1 LAPFDRHYRKAIV
14 MDVKTLCLGA
24 LTLGDATGYE
34 IRKLFEEGPFAHFYD
49 AGYGSIYPALAS
61 LLEDGLVDVTE
72 ESHAGRPDRKIYS
85 LTPAGRERFK
95 QALALPPKPD
105 RIRSEHVLRF
115 FFADLMEPADI
126 RRVYD
131 DYLAH
136 FEGMVKHMRS
146 LDPQGIPPG
155 RLFAR
160 GLGLSFYEAVAGYL
174 RDARTQFESD
184 VLAAGEKEAA
194 Q

>member
-1 LAPFDRHYRKAIV
+1 MPPDTRFESCSRKGRSPIS
-14 MDVKTLCLGA
+14 T
-24 LTLGDATGYE
+24 
-34 IRKLFEEGPFAHFYD
+34 
-49 AGYGSIYPALAS
+49 S

-95 QALALPPKPD
+95 QALAQPPKPD
-105 RIRSEHVLRF
+105 RVRSEHVLRF
-115 FFADLMEPADI
+115 FFADLMEPDDI

-136 FEGMVKHMRS
+136 FEGMVQHMRG
-146 LDPQGIPPG
+146 LNPAGIPPG

-160 GLGLSFYEAVAGYL
+160 GLGLSFYEAVAAYL
-174 RDARTQFESD
+174 RDGRAQFETD
-184 VLAAGEKEAA
+184 VLAAGNKGAA

>member
-1 LAPFDRHYRKAIV
+1 

-61 LLEDGLVDVTE
+61 LLEDGFVSVTE
-72 ESHAGRPDRKIYS
+72 EQHVGRPDRKVYA
-85 LTPAGRERFK
+85 LTPVGLQRFK
-95 QALALPPKPD
+95 TALAEPPKPD
-105 RIRSEHVLRF
+105 RIRSENLLRF
-115 FFADLMEPADI
+115 FFVDLMEPDDI

-131 DYLAH
+131 GYVAH
-136 FEGMVKHMRS
+136 FETMIAHMRG
-146 LDPQGIPPG
+146 LDPAGVAPG

-160 GLGLSFYEAVAGYL
+160 DLGLSFYEAVATYL
-174 RDARTQFESD
+174 RNGRDAFERD
-184 VLAAGEKEAA
+184 VLADGGGKEAA